1 MKQQDKRNSKSR
13 TIHINNIMSC
23 HNFPHNGQC
32 STTNEDT
39 GSPRPKKVNILEMR
53 KRQAVVMKKVKLQTT
68 KEI

>member
-1 MKQQDKRNSKSR
+1 
-13 TIHINNIMSC
+13 MSC

-53 KRQAVVMKKVKLQTT
+53 KRQPVVMKKVKLQTT